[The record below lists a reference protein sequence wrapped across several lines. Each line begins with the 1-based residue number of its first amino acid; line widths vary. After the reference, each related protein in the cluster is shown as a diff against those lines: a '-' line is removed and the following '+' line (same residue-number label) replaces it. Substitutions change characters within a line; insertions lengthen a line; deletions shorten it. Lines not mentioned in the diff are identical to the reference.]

1 MIKKL
6 QRIGNSKGIILEKPL
21 LALLNALDSEDV
33 EIVAQENGLLLKKR
47 DNAMEAYQFIAQKHR
62 KSLDKLGQ

>member
-47 DNAMEAYQFIAQKHR
+47 DNTMEAYQFIAQKHR